1 MYRQYSKTTIKLTS
15 DVVDVLVEHF
25 VAKLK
30 AKKHSEISIWNR
42 IENILTGITTNEE
55 YPAFNDTQDTLFSE
69 LIGVAS
75 GVYLL
80 QHPDKELYEKRAE
93 FLKSIQLL

>member
-1 MYRQYSKTTIKLTS
+1 MYRQYPKTTIKLTS

-30 AKKHSEISIWNR
+30 ANSHSEIAIWNR
-42 IENILTGITTNEE
+42 IENILSGLTTGVE
-55 YPAFNDTQDTLFSE
+55 YPVFNDTQDVLFSE

-80 QHPDKELYEKRAE
+80 QRPEKALYEKRAD